1 MLRSCGCREWWSLFS
16 RHNCCIVCLHWSL
29 VTVSICRVFK
39 TCQLFLKKQKVDSWL
54 MIYSGFV
61 AKCSAKRWMLSLCI
75 YIQLLRLQYKT
86 QMSWCN
92 YQNIG
97 QKRRRL
103 FFLTGILGRAN
114 KWFKYL
120 SPFLFGNGRTSATG
134 LFTSRCFPMNSEWSH
149 TTQESKWKGERE
161 VTSYIHS

>member
-39 TCQLFLKKQKVDSWL
+39 TCELFLKKQKVDSWL

-120 SPFLFGNGRTSATG
+120 SPFLFGNGRTSTTG